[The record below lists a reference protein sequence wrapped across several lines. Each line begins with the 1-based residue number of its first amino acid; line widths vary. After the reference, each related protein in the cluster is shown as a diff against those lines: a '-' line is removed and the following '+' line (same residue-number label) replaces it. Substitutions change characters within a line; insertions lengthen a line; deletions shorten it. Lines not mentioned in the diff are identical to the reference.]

1 MSLFRA
7 LILLLYITAPGA
19 VRCNAPLAQATV
31 CKVTFHNPYFVETVT
46 PANPARIRALI
57 EIFKAGSKQNRPKPT
72 QTGKGRR

>member
-57 EIFKAGSKQNRPKPT
+57 EIKQNRPKPT

>member
-31 CKVTFHNPYFVETVT
+31 CNVTFHNPYFVETVT

-57 EIFKAGSKQNRPKPT
+57 EILKAEETK
-72 QTGKGRR
+72 